1 MIKITINN
9 EEHVFID
16 DELNTGIQKAV
27 YFLQQQELDPLES
40 ESE

>member
-16 DELNTGIQKAV
+16 DELNTGIQKAI
-27 YFLQQQELDPLES
+27 YFLKQQDSDPLES
-40 ESE
+40 EDE